1 MIKTMIFCRYKT
13 TSGCV
18 VINFKVYILANR
30 KGHSRKP
37 SLVSGGQMNKKKKI
51 KNNNE
56 NKNYSKR

>member
-37 SLVSGGQMNKKKKI
+37 SLVSGGQMNKKKI